1 MIVAQLPARDGGA
14 ERDHFAGHAPGA
26 GRACDNCGIRRY
38 FAHLERRRAMPAID
52 EDDRPKKKITHEIG
66 QDLTLL
72 SVKELQ
78 ERIALMKEEI
88 ARLDADIARK
98 EASRNVADRFFK
110 K

>member
-1 MIVAQLPARDGGA
+1 
-14 ERDHFAGHAPGA
+14 
-26 GRACDNCGIRRY
+26 
-38 FAHLERRRAMPAID
+38 MPAID

-78 ERIALMKEEI
+78 ERIALLKEEI
-88 ARLDADIARK
+88 GRLDAEIARK
-98 EASRNVADRFFK
+98 QASRNVADQFFK